1 MALCAAEEYDIDH
14 AARILDP
21 LGKKQDPYRTNL
33 YPQVIH
39 IEMPLDS
46 PHSTDENGVQ
56 TKGDLFI
63 FPSGTV
69 VGWAIPE
76 STLYTLVSKTLL
88 PASQRPHLKQL
99 EEEDFNFI
107 EDPKREYSSIKG
119 DNIIL
124 GTKTTSFPSN
134 NTVDSQNET
143 RNSIRN
149 TETENTINQNH
160 KRDAVLAKIVFSSGL
175 AKSTKL
181 AVLESQL
188 NNYFDTTK
196 SMLDILARGGRLWG
210 SRSFVLSKTGQ
221 LLNIRAQLNLYSELT
236 DSLPDVFW
244 DSRSELGLEGYYD
257 QVGKALD
264 TNIRVKELNEKM
276 NYAQEIA
283 DVLRETL
290 SERHGTRLEWI
301 IIILIAVEICFN
313 VLHEWRFYME
323 GEDPGEKRSKKEEI
337 HS

>member
-1 MALCAAEEYDIDH
+1 MEVPIDYSGPKDNDK
-14 AARILDP
+14 A
-21 LGKKQDPYRTNL
+21 K
-33 YPQVIH
+33 V
-39 IEMPLDS
+39 
-46 PHSTDENGVQ
+46 
-56 TKGDLFI
+56 KGDLFV
-63 FPSGTV
+63 FPSGTI
-69 VGWAIPE
+69 VGWGIPE
-76 STLYTLVSKTLL
+76 STLSKLVSKDLL
-88 PASQRPHLKQL
+88 PASQRPHLDQL
-99 EEEDFNFI
+99 EEEDLTFI

-124 GTKTTSFPSN
+124 GTKSTSSSSSTGAIDVQYDDRHPI
-134 NTVDSQNET
+134 
-143 RNSIRN
+143 RNSEMEPIVS
-149 TETENTINQNH
+149 ENH

-188 NNYFDTTK
+188 SNYFDTTK
-196 SMLDILARGGRLWG
+196 SMLDILARGGRLLK

-313 VLHEWRFYME
+313 VLHEFRHYS
-323 GEDPGEKRSKKEEI
+323 EKEATPVRMKKRDKNLKNL
-337 HS
+337 